1 MPLNYKQW
9 LEILFKDLQKKGI
22 NATLESDGSIT
33 CEKDGH
39 TKMTTEAAAYTK
51 YREYLIKYPD

>member
-1 MPLNYKQW
+1 MVFTYEQW
-9 LEILFKDLQKKGI
+9 LENLFMDLKNRGI

-39 TKMTTEAAAYTK
+39 ELGTTKAAAYTK
-51 YREYLIKYPD
+51 YRGYLIKYPD